1 MKYIKR
7 TKYGLVEKRT
17 GHPIVS
23 PLEPRVRQNIDADNP
38 DAVTVNN
45 YDYRKLPFRSS
56 LDPNNPDAICVT
68 NPYGTTPRKVPEQDR
83 SLTQEDQTEH
93 LKRHG
98 KSDKKVRHR
107 RKKF

>member
-1 MKYIKR
+1 MKHIKR
-7 TKYGLVEKRT
+7 TKHGLVEKKT
-17 GHPIVS
+17 GRLIES
-23 PLEPRVRQNIDADNP
+23 PLKPMVRQSIDADNP

-56 LDPNNPDAICVT
+56 LDPTNPDAICVT
-68 NPYGTTPRKVPEQDR
+68 NPYGTTPRKVPEQDH

-98 KSDKKVRHR
+98 NSDNKVQHRHR
-107 RKKF
+107 KF